1 MTDND
6 KPENAG
12 SDEPTEAFPAQHPQA
27 PEPEA
32 DEPRRGSVR
41 FQDPETTTAREPT
54 LAEQRA
60 RQRAR
65 KRESD
70 DSRALRLEAE
80 DKARTRRRILIGG
93 GVTVGLVAMVATWVV
108 AAQPDDVSAT
118 CVGPGDQV
126 APGTNSGDDNC
137 DEDYVRNHGGY
148 YDNNS
153 HTYFIPVGGF
163 GGGYT
168 QYHYYYGG
176 SVGSNGHVSGGSY
189 TAPSN
194 AHVTTKS
201 GKTVQRG
208 GFGVSGGSKSGGS

>member
-12 SDEPTEAFPAQHPQA
+12 SDEPTEAFAAQQQ
-27 PEPEA
+27 PEA
-32 DEPRRGSVR
+32 EEPRRGSVR
-41 FQDPETTTAREPT
+41 FQDPETTKPREPT

-60 RQRAR
+60 RQRVR

-70 DSRALRLEAE
+70 EARAERFEAE
-80 DKARTRRRILIGG
+80 NKARTRRRILIGG
-93 GVTVGLVAMVATWVV
+93 GVAVGVVAMVATWY
-108 AAQPDDVSAT
+108 AAATPDEVTAT

-126 APGTNSGDDNC
+126 APGANGGDDYC
-137 DEDYVRNHGGY
+137 DENYVRSHNGY
-148 YDNNS
+148 YDNYS
-153 HTYFIPVGGF
+153 HTYFIPLG

-176 SVGSNGHVSGGSY
+176 SVGPGGHVSGGSY

-194 AHVTTKS
+194 AHVSTKS